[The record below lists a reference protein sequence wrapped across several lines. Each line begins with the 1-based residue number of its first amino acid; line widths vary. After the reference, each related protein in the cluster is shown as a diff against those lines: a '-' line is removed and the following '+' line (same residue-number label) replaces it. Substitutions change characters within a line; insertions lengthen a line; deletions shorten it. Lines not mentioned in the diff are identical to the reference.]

1 MPEIENVA
9 IPPATAPQVPEAS
22 VAPAYGQPIPASPNP
37 VPPTVLDPRKPAL
50 LQNPQAQQPQQP
62 QDALVQALQA
72 FLQLQQGATPSQP
85 ATEAVKP
92 ATQASEP
99 IEDAIPVQEIK
110 DPVVQGLVQVLQ
122 TFGDIDVSRVITKA
136 IQYNDPALIDTAYL
150 KSVAGDKAEQAEK
163 IARTLV
169 QTISNKA
176 AEVEQQVFA
185 LAGGEAQW
193 DAAVTALSL
202 IHI

>member
-50 LQNPQAQQPQQP
+50 LQNPQAQQPEQPQQP

-85 ATEAVKP
+85 ATKAVKP

-99 IEDAIPVQEIK
+99 IEGAIPVSYTHLRAHETDQ
-110 DPVVQGLVQVLQ
+110 
-122 TFGDIDVSRVITKA
+122 
-136 IQYNDPALIDTAYL
+136 
-150 KSVAGDKAEQAEK
+150 
-163 IARTLV
+163 
-169 QTISNKA
+169 
-176 AEVEQQVFA
+176 
-185 LAGGEAQW
+185 
-193 DAAVTALSL
+193 
-202 IHI
+202 